1 MGFLNREY
9 EYKTTRIKR
18 REKRL
23 LIDRVFSGANITFKS
38 VICIL
43 LIILISFAYIN
54 STSDNF
60 NILNLLKE
68 KYNRDFFVVS
78 SDTNSRRRITYK
90 ISDENGFEFNAYKT
104 KDTHPVE
111 RKDDYKEQLIK
122 RFALEY
128 ITNNDIENIILNEKV
143 SINLLELTFD
153 IKLEKYSEIKDATN
167 ILCELKKHITE
178 EIFNYIEEEIDIK
191 MNFGNVYL
199 NGYELKIPDNIKNAV
214 DIENAIKTE
223 YICCIRIENF
233 IDEEV
238 TIEEINKYLRPNKL
252 RVIIDENNSSSN
264 TKEVYAT
271 YFERTEEYFIKF
283 SDAVEIV
290 DGVRIIEKNPDG
302 STIKFIYNN
311 VEYTIK
317 NTFSNFSQNDIYNE
331 ASINY
336 FKTFFNAKSLKYDY
350 EGGYI
355 YINLE

>member
-1 MGFLNREY
+1 ML
-9 EYKTTRIKR
+9 YKTTRIKR

-38 VICIL
+38 VIGIL

-233 IDEEV
+233 I
-238 TIEEINKYLRPNKL
+238 
-252 RVIIDENNSSSN
+252 
-264 TKEVYAT
+264 
-271 YFERTEEYFIKF
+271 
-283 SDAVEIV
+283 
-290 DGVRIIEKNPDG
+290 
-302 STIKFIYNN
+302 
-311 VEYTIK
+311 
-317 NTFSNFSQNDIYNE
+317 
-331 ASINY
+331 
-336 FKTFFNAKSLKYDY
+336 
-350 EGGYI
+350 
-355 YINLE
+355 